1 MHTAP
6 RAAPRPAVRPR
17 RSIPVHRRAL
27 PLCAVIVALTG
38 GLAACTNS
46 DGAPSS
52 AVEAHFAE
60 ALSRQDAVGAAR
72 MTTDPD
78 AAAPV
83 LQQAFAGLSA
93 KSVHF
98 TAHSETTSSADNG
111 AFTMA
116 AAWHLGVEGTQSW
129 DYTVSGAATHAP
141 DGWAITWDPALVA
154 PQLRVGQRLRYTTTA
169 STPPAITDAAGATL
183 MSPQVVTLVTINP
196 RAADP
201 TTATAVA
208 RLLSP
213 IDPTLTT
220 PSIQADITAGQS
232 QPATIITLRAADIAP
247 VHDQLTAIAGVELV
261 AQTKLLTT
269 DKSLGS
275 PALDGVTKIAQHT
288 ADTAGGW
295 AVQLLAADNSAT
307 TIAGH
312 AASDPA
318 SIATT
323 LSSPIQNAAQA
334 AIAPLTHPAAI
345 VAIEAS
351 TGAVLAVAQN
361 TAANQQG
368 PIALTGLYPPG
379 STFKSITTAAALES
393 GHAQPDTMLPCPGRA
408 DIEGRS
414 IPNENQFDLGTVPL
428 HTAYAQSCNTTM
440 AELADALPPEALQ
453 QTTRQLGLGID
464 YTTPGL
470 TTVTGTV
477 PVNTTP
483 AEKVESAIGQGKDL
497 ASPFGMTLTA
507 ATIANG
513 TTPTPTLLPGQPAT
527 TDRQPPPLPGSIT
540 TAIQAMMRETVTS
553 GTATVIKDIPDVM
566 GKTGTAEFGDNTHA
580 HGWFIGIDH
589 NLAFTVF
596 IDSADNSTPAV
607 QTAGQFLRPIQD
619 NLPH

>member
-1 MHTAP
+1 MRTAP
-6 RAAPRPAVRPR
+6 TAAPRPAARTHLTVPD
-17 RSIPVHRRAL
+17 HHRAL
-27 PLCAVIVALTG
+27 ALCAVLVALTG
-38 GLAACTNS
+38 LVTACTS
-46 DGAPSS
+46 SS
-52 AVEAHFAE
+52 APGSSAIERQFAE
-60 ALSRQDAVGAAR
+60 ALSRQDAATAAR
-72 MTTDPD
+72 LTTDP
-78 AAAPV
+78 AAATPV
-83 LQQAFAGLSA
+83 LQQVFAGLSA
-93 KSVHF
+93 KSASF
-98 TAHSETTSSADNG
+98 TPHSETTSSADNG

-116 AAWHLGVEGTQSW
+116 AAWHLGAEGTQSW
-129 DYTVSGAATHAP
+129 DYTVTGTATHAP

-154 PQLRVGQRLRYTTTA
+154 PQLHAGQRLRYTTTA
-169 STPPAITDAAGATL
+169 STPPAITDATGATL
-183 MSPQVVTLVTINP
+183 MSPQVVTLVSINP
-196 RAADP
+196 TTSDPRTAA
-201 TTATAVA
+201 AVS

-220 PSIQADITAGQS
+220 PSIQADITAVQS
-232 QPATIITLRAADIAP
+232 HPATIITLRAADIAP
-247 VHDQLTAIAGVELV
+247 VHDQLTAIPGVELV

-269 DKSLGS
+269 QKSLSS

-312 AASDPA
+312 ADRDPA

-379 STFKSITTAAALES
+379 STFKSVTTAAALES
-393 GHAQPDTMLPCPGRA
+393 GHVQPDTMLPCPGRA

-453 QTTRQLGLGID
+453 QTARQLGLGID
-464 YTTPGL
+464 YTTAGL

-483 AEKVESAIGQGKDL
+483 AEKVESAIGQGKDV

-513 TTPTPTLLPGQPAT
+513 TTPTPTLLPGQPTT
-527 TDRQPPPLPGSIT
+527 TDRHPPPLPGSIT
-540 TAIQAMMRETVTS
+540 TAIKAMMRETVTS
-553 GTATVIKDIPDVM
+553 GTATAVKDIPGVM

-580 HGWFIGIDH
+580 HGWFIDH

-596 IDSADNSTPAV
+596 IDSADSSTPAV
-607 QTAGQFLRPIQD
+607 QTAGRFLRPIQN